1 MRKKMTALATE
12 PLSTAGTP
20 EIPTF
25 LELEITQF
33 CQLKCTHCYSES
45 GPDAGRGSMAPD
57 DWERLMDQAAAIGVR
72 TVQLI
77 GGEPTLDPDFGRLTR
92 YALGIG
98 LNVNVRTNLVHVTSE
113 QWELFTRAGVS
124 VGFSWYSADPAK
136 HGEVTGSRASHAR
149 TRANVTEAVRRGIPL
164 VASVVDVVEGQDI
177 DAAIAELRA
186 LGVTSIH
193 ADRSRGVGRAARGA
207 EPVVS
212 ELCGQCGKGRAAI
225 GINGQLTPCV
235 LGRFLVAGNV
245 RDTPLAELF
254 AGRAWRET
262 LAAVPEGNGCVTCTP
277 GDSNDCQPSRKPE

>member
-1 MRKKMTALATE
+1 MTALATE
-12 PLSTAGTP
+12 PGSPAEAP

-25 LELEITQF
+25 LELEVTQF
-33 CQLKCTHCYSES
+33 CQLRCTHCYSES
-45 GPDAGRGSMAPD
+45 GPQGGRGTMTPG

-72 TVQLI
+72 TVQFI
-77 GGEPTLDPDFGRLTR
+77 GGEPTLDPAFGLLAR

-98 LNVNVRTNLVHVTSE
+98 LNVNVRSNLVHVTPE
-113 QWELFTRAGVS
+113 LWELFTRPGVS

-136 HGEVTGSRASHAR
+136 HGEVTGSLTSHAR
-149 TRANVTEAVRRGIPL
+149 TRANVEEAVRRGIPL
-164 VASVVDVVEGQDI
+164 VASVVEVVEGQDI
-177 DAAIAELRA
+177 DAAMADLRA
-186 LGVTSIH
+186 LGVTLIH

-225 GINGQLTPCV
+225 LPDGQLTPCV

-245 RDTPLAELF
+245 KDTPLAELF
-254 AGRAWRET
+254 AGEAWREI